1 MHVLHQDTSIIL
13 IANFDEHDY
22 ASLVTFSCNMVSAN
36 LVFAHAREGGRAR
49 VTERDV
55 CYVIWHGAAICA
67 APPKMSD

>member
-36 LVFAHAREGGRAR
+36 LVFAHAREGESDRERCVLCYMAR
-49 VTERDV
+49 Q
-55 CYVIWHGAAICA
+55 AICA